1 MIFSGDNTDSPCVI
15 KVAPTGTAASNI
27 EGQTLHTAFSFSFDG
42 KTYSLTDKARD
53 LRRRILVNLR
63 MIIIDEI
70 SMVKSDML
78 YQLDLRLQEITQKYV
93 PFGGISIFVFGDLMQ
108 LKPVMGNYIFE
119 DPRHEDYIQSHL
131 ANPRWKM
138 FQCLV
143 LEKNHRQGKDKI
155 YADLLNRVRVGE
167 QTEDDLKVLSE
178 RLRPSNHVDIINAD
192 LFIGGKRRQCAEI
205 NKNYIFHQLK
215 ESSLKKLK
223 AINFHQT
230 RKNFQ
235 PKINDKD
242 GTIGSTSFQNKL
254 FLKKGAKIMIIHNI
268 DTIDSLTNGQMGT
281 IKDFIESK
289 EGNIEKLIVKL
300 SNENAGRL
308 NRQKYPFLAEKYP
321 GCIIIERMSLQ
332 YSLRAKSGD
341 AGSTATLIQFPIT
354 LAHAVTGH
362 KVQGQS
368 IPVPNKVVMDINST
382 FQCAQ
387 SYVMLSRIQTIDQL
401 FILKN
406 FDERKLQHSE
416 KSLQE
421 LKRLEEISYNA
432 NPTDWENKN
441 KNGTLKIAMLNC
453 AGLRAHV
460 LDIRADNYILQAD
473 IIHLV
478 ETSVE
483 KDSPTNDLEL
493 EGYTSHF
500 HNITRGKGI
509 VTYVRRGH
517 IENPK
522 SLESIYETGIQ
533 ICAFNMKNVSSLAVY
548 RSSLGNVGNLKEKLV
563 KLMNKK
569 KCVLILGDF
578 NICTKKKPNNPVT
591 TALLSQDFI
600 SLIDEATQIEGGYID
615 QAYWRDEDNNFFPP
629 KVERYSP
636 YYSDHD
642 AICVTLTKTQS
653 LRNQSIKVC
662 WKKLF
667 LKIQNICQ

>member
-1 MIFSGDNTDSPCVI
+1 MIFHFSGDNSDSPCVI

-53 LRRRILVNLR
+53 LRRRILINLR

-78 YQLDLRLQEITQKYV
+78 YQLDLRLQEITQKYI

-108 LKPVMGNYIFE
+108 LKPVMGNYIYE
-119 DPRHEDYIQSHL
+119 DPRHDDYIQSHL

-138 FQCLV
+138 FGCLV
-143 LEKNHRQGKDKI
+143 LKKNHRQGKDKT
-155 YADLLNRVRVGE
+155 YADLLNRVRVGD
-167 QTEDDLKVLSE
+167 QTEDDLRILNE
-178 RLRPSNHVDIINAD
+178 RVRPNNHEDIKNAD

-205 NKNYIFHQLK
+205 NRNYIFNQLK

-230 RKNFQ
+230 RKNFK

-242 GTIGSTSFQNKL
+242 GTIGSTSFQNIL

-281 IKDFIESK
+281 LKDFIESK
-289 EGNIEKLIVKL
+289 DGKIEKLVVKL

-308 NRQKYPFLAEKYP
+308 NRQKHPFLAEKYP
-321 GCIIIERMSLQ
+321 DCVIIERMSLQ
-332 YSLRAKSGD
+332 YSLRAQSGD

-368 IPVPNKVVMDINST
+368 IPVPNKVAMDLNST

-401 FILKN
+401 FILNN
-406 FDERKLQHSE
+406 FDEKKLQHSE

-421 LKRLEEISYNA
+421 LKRLENISYNS
-432 NPTDWENKN
+432 NQTNWEIEDGNN
-441 KNGTLKIAMLNC
+441 NLKIAMLNC
-453 AGLRAHV
+453 AGLRAHIE
-460 LDIRADNYILQAD
+460 DIKADNKILQAD
-473 IIHLV
+473 VIHLV
-478 ETSVE
+478 ETSIE
-483 KDSPTNDLEL
+483 NDSSTTDLEIG
-493 EGYTSHF
+493 GYNSHF
-500 HNITRGKGI
+500 YNISRGKGI
-509 VTYVRRGH
+509 ATYIRKRHNVNT
-517 IENPK
+517 ET
-522 SLESIYETGIQ
+522 LEHFSDTGLQ
-533 ICAFNMKNVSSLAVY
+533 ICSSDIEKVTSLAVY
-548 RSSLGNVGNLKEKLV
+548 RSSFGNVGNLIEKLV
-563 KLMNKK
+563 KPITEK
-569 KCVLILGDF
+569 KCVLITGDF
-578 NICTKKKPNNPVT
+578 NICAKKKPNNTVT
-591 TALLSQDFI
+591 STLLSKEFV
-600 SLIDEATQIEGGYID
+600 SLLDEATHIEGGYID
-615 QAYWRDEDNNFFPP
+615 QAYWKDEDNDFIPP
-629 KVERYSP
+629 TVERYSP

-642 AICVTLTKTQS
+642 AICITISNKKTNERS
-653 LRNQSIKVC
+653 NQD
-662 WKKLF
+662 LN
-667 LKIQNICQ
+667 LQ

>member
-42 KTYSLTDKARD
+42 KMYSLTDKARD

-78 YQLDLRLQEITQKYV
+78 YQLDLRLQEITQKYI

-119 DPRHEDYIQSHL
+119 EPRHEDYVQTHL

-138 FQCLV
+138 FECLV
-143 LEKNHRQGKDKI
+143 LEKNHRQGKDKT

-167 QTEDDLKVLSE
+167 HTEDDLKILRE
-178 RLRPSNHVDIINAD
+178 RVRPHNHKDIADAD

-205 NKNYIFHQLK
+205 NKNYVFHQLK
-215 ESSLKKLK
+215 GSSIKKLE
-223 AINFHQT
+223 AITFHQT
-230 RKNFQ
+230 RKNFK
-235 PKINDKD
+235 PKLNDKD
-242 GTIGSTSFQNKL
+242 GTIGSTSFKNKL

-268 DTIDSLTNGQMGT
+268 DTIDSLTNGQIG
-281 IKDFIESK
+281 ILEDFIESK
-289 EGNIEKLIVKL
+289 EGTIEKLIVNLLNK
-300 SNENAGRL
+300 NAGRL
-308 NRQKYPFLAEKYP
+308 NRQKHPFLAEKYP
-321 GCIIIERMSLQ
+321 NCVIIERMSMQ

-368 IPVPNKVVMDINST
+368 IPVPNKVVMDLDST

-401 FILKN
+401 FILN
-406 FDERKLQHSE
+406 NIDERKLQHSV

-421 LKRLEEISYNA
+421 LKRLENISYNA
-432 NPTDWENKN
+432 NPTNWEKKN
-441 KNGTLKIAMLNC
+441 DFATLKIVMLNC
-453 AGLRAHV
+453 AGLRPHI
-460 LDIRADNYILQAD
+460 LDIRADNNILQAD
-473 IIHLV
+473 VIHLV

-483 KDSPTNDLEL
+483 RDSQTNELEL
-493 EGYTSHF
+493 EGYTSFF
-500 HNITRGKGI
+500 HNISKGKGI
-509 VTYVRRGH
+509 VTYIRKRH
-517 IENPK
+517 IKNK
-522 SLESIYETGIQ
+522 ETFEHILDNGIQ
-533 ICAFNMKNVSSLAVY
+533 ICTFSLENVSSLAVY
-548 RSSLGNVGNLKEKLV
+548 RSSYGNIGNLAEKLV
-563 KLMNKK
+563 KLIDGKK
-569 KCVLILGDF
+569 SIFIVGDF
-578 NICTKKKPNNPVT
+578 NICTFKKPNNIVT
-591 TALLSQDFI
+591 SVLLSKDMV
-600 SLIDEATQIEGGYID
+600 SLVDEATHIQGGYID
-615 QAYWRDEDNNFFPP
+615 QAYWKDEDDIFLPP
-629 KVERYSP
+629 TVQRYSP

-642 AICVTLTKTQS
+642 AICIVLTRKD
-653 LRNQSIKVC
+653 LKV
-662 WKKLF
+662 KKST
-667 LKIQNICQ
+667 N